1 MFCDKAIEQ
10 QERDH
15 VRTISR
21 PGFEA
26 DVFNMPLHRARR
38 NREPDRDFLCRQS
51 IGDEANYLA
60 LTARER
66 EGLVLP
72 KTILNCPQFNHLN
85 LKVML

>member
-26 DVFNMPLHRARR
+26 DVFDMPLHRARAIESR
-38 NREPDRDFLCRQS
+38 IATSFADSPSVTR
-51 IGDEANYLA
+51 
-60 LTARER
+60 LTISRSR
-66 EGLVLP
+66 LVSEGLVFP
-72 KTILNCPQFNHLN
+72 TTILNCPQSNH
-85 LKVML
+85 

>member
-26 DVFNMPLHRARR
+26 DVFDMPLHRARR

-66 EGLVLP
+66 RTCVSHNHFKLP
-72 KTILNCPQFNHLN
+72 PIKSLILKIIL
-85 LKVML
+85 